1 MFKIKRTSYFKFFVL
16 SFVFVFMW
24 NMLLNQDFSMFL
36 GMMYWNIN
44 SDIAMDSWMFIKMF
58 ALLFG
63 ETSVISALFYYVTKI
78 IF

>member
-1 MFKIKRTSYFKFFVL
+1 MFKIKKTSYFKYFVL

-24 NMLLNQDFSMFL
+24 NMLLNQDFSFFL
-36 GMMYWNIN
+36 WVMYGNIN
-44 SDIAMDSWMFIKMF
+44 SEIAMDGWMFLKMF

-63 ETSVISALFYYVTKI
+63 ETWIISALFYYITKI